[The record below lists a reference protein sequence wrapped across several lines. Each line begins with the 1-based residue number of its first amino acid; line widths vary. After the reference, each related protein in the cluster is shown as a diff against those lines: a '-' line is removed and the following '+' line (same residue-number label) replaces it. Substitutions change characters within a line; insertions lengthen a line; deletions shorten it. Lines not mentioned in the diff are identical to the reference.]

1 MKRKMFKKGILSK
14 NDHFRPE
21 IYNYQIDSG
30 VFYDENYR
38 FFVTKIIE
46 IVLFCCKNGRLWFEI
61 GHFWAENDIFGL
73 LFEWWRNWHKISD
86 PTVTQ
91 RDKSQR
97 EMMLISNQSYP
108 KMTKNDSKT
117 QNSNQS
123 LDKIEFIFKALK
135 IHSQI
140 ERVSC

>member
-1 MKRKMFKKGILSK
+1 MFKKGIFERKWSFQAQNWQFSNRNRYFFQITVVLSAILLK
-14 NDHFRPE
+14 KT
-21 IYNYQIDSG
+21 YST
-30 VFYDENYR
+30 V
-38 FFVTKIIE
+38 KI
-46 IVLFCCKNGRLWFEI
+46 
-61 GHFWAENDIFGL
+61 DIFEL
-73 LFEWWRNWHKISD
+73 KLVIFELKMARFDELWRNWHKISD
-86 PTVTQ
+86 PTVTK

-97 EMMLISNQSYP
+97 EMMLISYQSYP

-140 ERVSC
+140 EHVSS

>member
-1 MKRKMFKKGILSK
+1 MFKKGIFERKWSFQAQNWQFSNRNRYFFQITVVLSAILLK
-14 NDHFRPE
+14 KT
-21 IYNYQIDSG
+21 YST
-30 VFYDENYR
+30 V
-38 FFVTKIIE
+38 KI
-46 IVLFCCKNGRLWFEI
+46 
-61 GHFWAENDIFGL
+61 DIFEL
-73 LFEWWRNWHKISD
+73 KLVIFELKMARFDELWRNWHKISD
-86 PTVTQ
+86 STVTK

-97 EMMLISNQSYP
+97 EMMLISYQSYP

-140 ERVSC
+140 EHVSS

>member
-1 MKRKMFKKGILSK
+1 MIISGSKLTICKSKSLFFFQITVVLSAILLKKTYST
-14 NDHFRPE
+14 
-21 IYNYQIDSG
+21 
-30 VFYDENYR
+30 V
-38 FFVTKIIE
+38 KI
-46 IVLFCCKNGRLWFEI
+46 
-61 GHFWAENDIFGL
+61 DIFEL
-73 LFEWWRNWHKISD
+73 KLVIFELKMARFDELWGNWHKISD

-140 ERVSC
+140 EHVSS

>member
-1 MKRKMFKKGILSK
+1 MIISLVIFA
-14 NDHFRPE
+14 
-21 IYNYQIDSG
+21 
-30 VFYDENYR
+30 EN
-38 FFVTKIIE
+38 
-46 IVLFCCKNGRLWFEI
+46 CHFEI
-61 GHFWAENDIFGL
+61 KIAFLLLKFTKKYSQHWKRVVLVPKFDVLSMKLTFLSLNLSFMSWKWHFARFD
-73 LFEWWRNWHKISD
+73 EWWRNRQKISD

-97 EMMLISNQSYP
+97 EMMLISYQSYP

-117 QNSNQS
+117 QSSNQS

-140 ERVSC
+140 EHVSS